1 MKLLAVDTAQPAC
14 SAALHIQTSDGV
26 KTFCRFEPMTRGQ
39 AEALPGL
46 VQDVLQSAG
55 VIPNELDALACTI
68 GPGTF
73 TGVRVGIAL
82 VRGMAVVLNKPVL
95 GVTSLE
101 ALAHPI
107 TPQNKEL
114 IAASFDARR
123 GEVYFQLFDH
133 NHTPQ
138 TQPMI
143 VSIEEAAALIPRQ
156 PVVLVGTGSEL
167 LSQRLDQENQPA
179 QMLSPQHIR
188 PDSTPQEP
196 PLSLDLA
203 PFAFPQADHVA
214 AIARARFAKMDDA
227 QRANLAAPNPLY
239 IRSPDAKLP
248 KNGGQL
254 T

>member
-14 SAALHIQTSDGV
+14 SAALHIETSEGV
-26 KTFCRFEPMTRGQ
+26 KTFCRFELMTRGQ
-39 AEALPGL
+39 AEALPAM
-46 VQDVLQSAG
+46 VQEVLKAG
-55 VIPNELDALACTI
+55 GVKPNELDALACTV

-82 VRGMAVVLNKPVL
+82 VRGMAVVLNKPVF

-107 TPQNKEL
+107 MPQNQEL

-133 NHTPQ
+133 THAPQ
-138 TQPMI
+138 TEPMI
-143 VSIEEAAALIPRQ
+143 VSVEEAVALIPHL

-167 LSQRLDQENQPA
+167 LAPHLEHADMQVQKI
-179 QMLSPQHIR
+179 SPQHI
-188 PDSTPQEP
+188 ST
-196 PLSLDLA
+196 LSANEELRSDLDLA
-203 PFAFPQADHVA
+203 RFAFPQADHVA
-214 AIARARFAKMDDA
+214 AIAGLRFAKMDDA
-227 QRANLAAPNPLY
+227 QRVNLAAPSPLY
-239 IRSPDAKLP
+239 IRAPDAKLP

-254 T
+254 V

>member
-46 VQDVLQSAG
+46 VQDVLESAG
-55 VIPNELDALACTI
+55 VKPDELDALACTI

-107 TPQNKEL
+107 APQNKEL

-123 GEVYFQLFDH
+123 NEVYFQLFDH

-143 VSIEEAAALIPRQ
+143 VSVEEAAALIPNQ

-167 LSQRLDQENQPA
+167 LRQRLDQTNQSA
-179 QMLSPQHIR
+179 QTLLPEYIR
-188 PDSTPQEP
+188 PDNTGQE
-196 PLSLDLA
+196 LSVTLDLA
-203 PFAFPQADHVA
+203 PYAYPQADHVA
-214 AIARARFAKMDDA
+214 AIARIRFAKMDDA
-227 QRANLAAPNPLY
+227 QRANLEAPNPLY
-239 IRSPDAKLP
+239 IRAPDAKLP